1 MANAGQTKTATFSAL
16 TWGKLLIDAEEERRE
31 EKRRLT
37 NATPT
42 IQGPGQEKGVAKKR
56 QSTGSATNTQR
67 VIASLETNANFGM
80 GTNPRES
87 VARQEAEVSL
97 RGTTMGIAGISSN
110 MESAMAWRS
119 ATRQVVGGR
128 YTGGSSH

>member
-1 MANAGQTKTATFSAL
+1 
-16 TWGKLLIDAEEERRE
+16 LLIDAEEERRE

-42 IQGPGQEKGVAKKR
+42 IHGPGLEKGVAKKR
-56 QSTGSATNTQR
+56 QSTGSATNTRR

-87 VARQEAEVSL
+87 VVRQEAGVELLFGRVDNS
-97 RGTTMGIAGISSN
+97 
-110 MESAMAWRS
+110 
-119 ATRQVVGGR
+119 TRR
-128 YTGGSSH
+128 KRTRT